1 MEAKQRPRMAAT
13 HNSIINPTST
23 SPLSPLQHLALEGYL
38 MGEFGVS
45 HKEAKATGKISSR
58 SVVGLDAKVQGPEAF
73 HNKMTMMAH
82 HNHHHRPFSS
92 PSDNDSCVG
101 DGDGPT
107 TYMSF
112 TNHIN
117 LVSAVDAGCGA
128 APAPVRTLQPFD
140 ISPYTSSTTTTT
152 TTFKP
157 SAGGMA
163 ASLGF
168 PFTSAQWK
176 ELERQAMIY
185 KYMMASVP
193 VPPDLLIST
202 TSTSRSPCMDGGFN
216 LRLASSNDPEPG
228 RCRRTDGKKWR
239 CSRDVAPNHKYCERH
254 MHRGRPRSRK
264 PVEVHTNTPTPTCI
278 NNNNTHQI
286 KRARHDCNPF
296 PTPDVTVAISNPTSR
311 KDGSSPHFLAS
322 TTTHPYLE
330 SSLSLANFGLKAANF
345 DSVPSVSANKPPR
358 GLDWML
364 NGDPISL
371 GASDSEWQ
379 SLMQNKVG
387 MTSASSCNNTTEP
400 HYLNSFAL
408 YSSSG
413 LDQQNRRHPL
423 FLNPLVPMENLQ
435 QEKPRGFIDAWSNAE
450 SNGNTNKNPA
460 ASIDKLTLSS
470 LDLSMGGGAVHE
482 DMGLGNT
489 HSETKISLSN
499 WLPPATWVASTPGG
513 PLAEVLRSS
522 TVTATNE
529 ATSNTSSPATTHVES
544 NSPLGTMVSSPSGV
558 LQKTLASLSD
568 SSSNSSP
575 TVASSRANSEMAL
588 LRFQSNLTVLSIRI
602 GIGPYC
608 AG

>member
-1 MEAKQRPRMAAT
+1 MPQ
-13 HNSIINPTST
+13 
-23 SPLSPLQHLALEGYL
+23 
-38 MGEFGVS
+38 
-45 HKEAKATGKISSR
+45 ATGKR
-58 SVVGLDAKVQGPEAF
+58 GLDVKVHTPEAF

-82 HNHHHRPFSS
+82 HNHHHRPLSSS
-92 PSDNDSCVG
+92 PFDNVPCAAAADA
-101 DGDGPT
+101 DADADGPT
-107 TYMSF
+107 AYMSF

-117 LVSAVDAGCGA
+117 LVSALAPP
-128 APAPVRTLQPFD
+128 APAPATPLQPFD
-140 ISPYTSSTTTTT
+140 ISPYTSPT

-168 PFTSAQWK
+168 PFTSAQWR

-193 VPPDLLIST
+193 VPPGLLNLIP

-216 LRLASSNDPEPG
+216 LRLASSSDPEPG

-264 PVEVHTNTPTPTCI
+264 PVEVHTNTPTPTS
-278 NNNNTHQI
+278 NNNNNNNEQI
-286 KRARHDCNPF
+286 KRARHESNPF
-296 PTPDVTVAISNPTSR
+296 PTPDVAVAVSNPTSR

-322 TTTHPYLE
+322 STTTQPYLE
-330 SSLSLANFGLKAANF
+330 SSLSLANFGVKSANF
-345 DSVPSVSANKPPR
+345 DSVAPLSSNNKEPR

-379 SLMQNKVG
+379 SLIHNKVG
-387 MTSASSCNNTTEP
+387 MTSESSCNTTEP
-400 HYLNSFAL
+400 QYLNSFAL
-408 YSSSG
+408 YSSG
-413 LDQQNRRHPL
+413 MDQHNRRHPL
-423 FLNPLVPMENLQ
+423 FLNPLVVPMENLQ
-435 QEKPRGFIDAWSNAE
+435 QEKPRGFIDAWSNSE
-450 SNGNTNKNPA
+450 TGEGNANINKNTA
-460 ASIDKLTLSS
+460 ASIGKLSLSS

-482 DMGLGNT
+482 DIGTIEMGLGNKHT
-489 HSETKISLSN
+489 DTKSSLSN
-499 WLPPATWVASTPGG
+499 WLNPAPWVASTPGG
-513 PLAEVLRSS
+513 PLAEVLRRSS
-522 TVTATNE
+522 TVTTTNE
-529 ATSNTSSPATTHVES
+529 AASTTSSPATTHVES

-575 TVASSRANSEMAL
+575 RVASSRANSEMAL
-588 LRFQSNLTVLSIRI
+588 LRFQSNVN
-602 GIGPYC
+602 
-608 AG
+608 